1 MYRGVRDKMPLSKEL
16 LSSLGKLYKS
26 ESGAGVSLKVVRLSN
41 YVIVNKGLTV
51 TAILDVASK
60 FPIIITPDD
69 LQKLNSEWHEFSF
82 TNPPP
87 YDAKKIIYGSLL
99 G

>member
-1 MYRGVRDKMPLSKEL
+1 MRVGPGSHFE
-16 LSSLGKLYKS
+16 
-26 ESGAGVSLKVVRLSN
+26 VVRLSN
-41 YVIVNKGLTV
+41 YVIVNKELTV
-51 TAILDVASK
+51 TAILNVASK

-82 TNPPP
+82 TNLPP
-87 YDAKKIIYGSLL
+87 YDAKKIVYVSLL